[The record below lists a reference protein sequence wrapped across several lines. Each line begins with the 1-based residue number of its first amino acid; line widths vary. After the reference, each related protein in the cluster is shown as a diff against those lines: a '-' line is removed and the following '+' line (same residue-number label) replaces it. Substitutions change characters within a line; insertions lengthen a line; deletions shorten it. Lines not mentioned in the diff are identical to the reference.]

1 INMDAYAIIQ
11 ILSLVGFC
19 WLCPYL
25 IRALLRPVKET
36 SIEILVAGILAA
48 LLLICS
54 GIAATTI
61 SLLKPYFDHGLQI
74 IAPLAAIGSA
84 LNGSLLLAL
93 CLRALRHMT
102 KIDGQR

>member
-1 INMDAYAIIQ
+1 MDAYAIIQ
-11 ILSLVGFC
+11 ILSLAGFC

-25 IRALLRPVKET
+25 VRALLRPIKET

-48 LLLICS
+48 VILICC

-102 KIDGQR
+102 KIDRQR